1 MEETLVGLLLL
12 DMSFMSRFNF
22 GTPLTLK
29 EGADNTL
36 KRILS
41 DFERF
46 WKALVLFFW
55 VRTWSFRCRLL
66 DFAMDNIATSVAVVA
81 LILRCLRFRLLS
93 VSESE
98 SESESKSES
107 KSESESN
114 EESEDGGSGSESEK
128 DDVVDREESDSDSDD
143 EFASDDEEGVG
154 VGFLLRSF
162 LFFVFLVFLVLVLG
176 VGGFWLSWGVP
187 PSERL
192 SAETNRVDA
201 IAITLS
207 TPLDSS
213 GVVNAVSDTRPWMVA
228 HRNWSNGK
236 KSPRFFLL
244 RLAKLKISTMAV
256 CGWIRRV
263 LKMLVNS
270 RG

>member
-1 MEETLVGLLLL
+1 
-12 DMSFMSRFNF
+12 
-22 GTPLTLK
+22 
-29 EGADNTL
+29 
-36 KRILS
+36 
-41 DFERF
+41 
-46 WKALVLFFW
+46 
-55 VRTWSFRCRLL
+55 
-66 DFAMDNIATSVAVVA
+66 MDNIATSVAVVA
-81 LILRCLRFRLLS
+81 LIFWRLLLRLFLVS

-98 SESESKSES
+98 SESESEY
-107 KSESESN
+107 
-114 EESEDGGSGSESEK
+114 EESEDEDGSRSESEK
-128 DDVVDREESDSDSDD
+128 GDVVDRDESDSDD
-143 EFASDDEEGVG
+143 EFDSDDEEGG
-154 VGFLLRSF
+154 VVLRFF
-162 LFFVFLVFLVLVLG
+162 LFFVFLGFLVFLVLVLG
-176 VGGFWLSWGVP
+176 VGGFWSSWGVP

-207 TPLDSS
+207 TPMDSS
-213 GVVNAVSDTRPWMVA
+213 GVVNPVSVTRPLMVA

-236 KSPRFFLL
+236 KSPRGFLL

>member
-98 SESESKSES
+98 SESKSES

-128 DDVVDREESDSDSDD
+128 DDVVDRDESDSDSDD

-162 LFFVFLVFLVLVLG
+162 LFFVFLVLVFVLVLVLVLVVG
-176 VGGFWLSWGVP
+176 VGSFCSSWGVT

-192 SAETNRVDA
+192 SAATNRVAA

-207 TPLDSS
+207 TPMDSS
-213 GVVNAVSDTRPWMVA
+213 GVVRAVCVTRPLMAA
-228 HRNWSNGK
+228 HRNCSNGK
-236 KSPRFFLL
+236 KS
-244 RLAKLKISTMAV
+244 
-256 CGWIRRV
+256 C
-263 LKMLVNS
+263 
-270 RG
+270 RGCL